1 MCVFQVDCAER
12 TSELENIN
20 SQLQKAKHDGV
31 TAVDKLRKCE
41 EDLSH
46 IKEKNAQL
54 SDEILSKSRQITALE
69 NGAKT
74 GGVGG
79 ALRKTSLP
87 AGPASMASVAESK
100 LVADL
105 RKQVADLE
113 QKVASS
119 SGSGLVN
126 GGARKKSV
134 KFAEAVSTT
143 NARCH
148 HSPNFFNKCF
158 YLGVVS
164 SNY

>member
-1 MCVFQVDCAER
+1 M
-12 TSELENIN
+12 
-20 SQLQKAKHDGV
+20 

-87 AGPASMASVAESK
+87 AGPTSMASVSESK

-105 RKQVADLE
+105 RKQVAELE

-119 SGSGLVN
+119 PGSGLDN

-134 KFAEAVSTT
+134 KFAEAVSTA
-143 NARCH
+143 NARSH
-148 HSPNFFNKCF
+148 HKTFSTNGSF
-158 YLGVVS
+158 
-164 SNY
+164 

>member
-1 MCVFQVDCAER
+1 M
-12 TSELENIN
+12 
-20 SQLQKAKHDGV
+20 QKAKHDGV

-126 GGARKKSV
+126 GGGARKKSV
-134 KFAEAVSTT
+134 KFAGAVSTT